1 MPKISYRTPGKYG
14 IIRDIPATD
23 LPPEAWSFGQNVTFK
38 DGRVYKRLGHAT
50 SFETEM
56 QNTAQGIH
64 FILPLFQEGGEF
76 SWVVV
81 GLEDAWTLKE
91 GALTKITNT
100 GGVYTGAATDRWNG
114 TVLSDV
120 VILNNGIDPPQQK
133 DASQSNLV
141 DLDWITGTSTW
152 DNTDYASAAGGTG
165 AIAQVM
171 RSFREYLVALN
182 ITDKNTNTN
191 YPQRVQWSHAAV
203 AGSVPDSWD
212 PTDDTRDA
220 GFFDIV
226 ETPDWVVDCLTLRDL
241 NIVYKERTTW
251 SMRYVGAPRVFEF
264 YKILSEHG
272 MMAQQCAVTFNNQH
286 CVKTLDDMIVHNGQ
300 QVVARLLDKKWRSF
314 LQNNIDPDNYL
325 NSFMIDNHREYE
337 IWFCY
342 PENTQTYCTQALIWN
357 YQDNTF
363 SVRDLPDIVHAAT
376 GVVRTDELDTIASY
390 GSQPTSELS
399 GPYDIRYYDPIS
411 QHIMMTEYQP
421 VGTNGVLYKPEITT
435 QFAGVN
441 YTSRIQ
447 RLGMPLLMEKS
458 SKVANKVIRQLI
470 PYIEAATG
478 DVIQFRIGSQ
488 QTRNSE
494 VNWSEWKDYTLGTDR
509 KVDFNTVIAGNF
521 IAIDMK
527 HEGSAD
533 YQFDGFDLDYSIIG
547 IQ

>member
-23 LPPEAWSFGQNVTFK
+23 LPAEAWSFGQNVTFK

-50 SFETEM
+50 SFADDLG
-56 QNTAQGIH
+56 NTNQGVH
-64 FILPLFQEGGEF
+64 FILPLFASGGEF
-76 SWVVV
+76 NWVIV
-81 GLEDAWTLKE
+81 GLKDAWTLSP
-91 GALTKITNT
+91 GSLTEITNV
-100 GGVYTGAATDRWNG
+100 GGDYTGAATDRWNG
-114 TVLSDV
+114 AVLSDV
-120 VILNNGIDPPQQK
+120 VILNNGVDPPQQK
-133 DASQSNLV
+133 ESGEADLV
-141 DLDWITGTSTW
+141 DLDFITGTSTW
-152 DNTDYASAAGGTG
+152 DNSNGTSGAGGSGLT
-165 AIAQVM
+165 AKVM

-182 ITDKNTNTN
+182 TTDKNTSIN

-226 ETPDWVVDCLTLRDL
+226 ETPDFVVDCMTLRDL
-241 NIVYKERTTW
+241 NIIYKERTTW
-251 SMRYVGAPRVFEF
+251 SMRYVGPPRVFEF

-300 QVVARLLDKKWRSF
+300 QVVARLLDKKWRVF

-342 PENTQTYCTQALIWN
+342 PENTETYCTQALIWN

-363 SVRDLPDIVHAAT
+363 SVRDLPNIVHAAT

-390 GSQPTSELS
+390 GSQPVSSLS
-399 GPYDIRYYDPIS
+399 GPYEIRYYDPIS
-411 QHIMMTEYQP
+411 QHIMMTEFKDSS
-421 VGTNGVLYKPEITT
+421 TDAVLYKPEITT

-441 YTSRIQ
+441 YVSRIQ
-447 RLGMPLLMEKS
+447 RLGMPLVADKS
-458 SKVANKVIRQLI
+458 QKITTKTPRQLI
-470 PYIEAATG
+470 PYVEASTG
-478 DVIQFRIGSQ
+478 TVMEFRLGSQ
-488 QTRNSE
+488 ITRNDD
-494 VNWSEWKDYTLGTDR
+494 VTWSDWKEYTLGTDR
-509 KVDFNTVIAGNF
+509 KVDFNDVPAGNF
-521 IAIDMK
+521 ISFDMK
-527 HEGSAD
+527 NEDDSD
-533 YQFDGFDLDYSIIG
+533 WQFDGFDIDFDVDG
-547 IQ
+547 IE

>member
-1 MPKISYRTPGKYG
+1 MPTISYRTPGAIG
-14 IIRDIPATD
+14 IVRDIPATD
-23 LPPEAWSFGQNVTFK
+23 LPPEAWSYGENVTFK
-38 DGRVYKRLGHAT
+38 DQRVNKRLGHAT
-50 SFETEM
+50 SFSTEL

-81 GLEDAWTLKE
+81 GLEDAWTLTL
-91 GALTKITNT
+91 GSLTKITNV

-114 TVLSDV
+114 AVLSDV
-120 VILNNGIDPPQQK
+120 VILNNGVDPPQQK
-133 DASQSNLV
+133 LSSQANLV
-141 DLDWITGTSTW
+141 DLDFVTGTSTW
-152 DNTDYASAAGGTG
+152 DNTDGASAAGGSGLT
-165 AIAQVM
+165 AKVM

-182 ITDKNTNTN
+182 TTDKNTSIN

-226 ETPDWVVDCLTLRDL
+226 ETPDFVVDCLTLRDL
-241 NIVYKERTTW
+241 NIIYKESTTW
-251 SMRYVGAPRVFEF
+251 SMRYVGPPRVFEF

-286 CVKTLDDMIVHNGQ
+286 CVKTLDDLIVHNGQ
-300 QVVARLLDKKWRSF
+300 QLIVRLLDKKWRSF
-314 LQNNIDPDNYL
+314 LQNDIDADNYL

-342 PENTQTYCTQALIWN
+342 PENFATYCTKALIWN

-411 QHIMMTEYQP
+411 KHIMMSEYQP

-435 QFAGVN
+435 QFNGQN
-441 YTSRIQ
+441 YVSRIQ
-447 RLGMPLLMEKS
+447 RLGLPMTADKS
-458 SKVANKVIRQLI
+458 QKMTNKVVRQLI
-470 PYIEAATG
+470 PYVEASTG
-478 DVIQFRIGSQ
+478 DVMQFRIGSQ
-488 QTRNSE
+488 QTRNDE
-494 VNWSEWKDYTLGTDR
+494 VKWQDWQDYTLGTDR
-509 KVDFNTVIAGNF
+509 KIDLNVVLSGNF
-521 IAIDMK
+521 IAFDMK
-527 HEGSAD
+527 NETSAD
-533 YQFDGFDLDYSIIG
+533 WQFDGFDISFDIVG